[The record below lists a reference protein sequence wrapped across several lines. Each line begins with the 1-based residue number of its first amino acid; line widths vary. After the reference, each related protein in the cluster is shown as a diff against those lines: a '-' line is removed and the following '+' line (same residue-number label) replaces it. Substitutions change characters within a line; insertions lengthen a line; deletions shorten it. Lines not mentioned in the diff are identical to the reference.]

1 MTKPDTLLPEVE
13 AALAAA
19 ALGPRDGAAAA
30 LCRRYAQLID
40 HAASLAAEAEVL
52 WENADPDDTD
62 TRRALAKIRL
72 AVSSQNVASD
82 LGPKLL
88 AGLTAL
94 GCTLAGRGDKGKE
107 TQRDVDPARL
117 ALDELRSRRAQR
129 ADRAAAVDA
138 SAP

>member
-1 MTKPDTLLPEVE
+1 MTKPDMLLPEVE

-40 HAASLAAEAEVL
+40 HAASLAAEAEVI
-52 WENADPDDTD
+52 WEGLDPDDITA
-62 TRRALAKIRL
+62 RKHLAKLEL

-94 GCTLAGRGDKGKE
+94 GCTLAGRGAQGKE
-107 TQRDVDPARL
+107 AARATDPKRA
-117 ALDELRSRRAQR
+117 AHDEVAARRAAR
-129 ADRAAAVDA
+129 KHNATA
-138 SAP
+138 